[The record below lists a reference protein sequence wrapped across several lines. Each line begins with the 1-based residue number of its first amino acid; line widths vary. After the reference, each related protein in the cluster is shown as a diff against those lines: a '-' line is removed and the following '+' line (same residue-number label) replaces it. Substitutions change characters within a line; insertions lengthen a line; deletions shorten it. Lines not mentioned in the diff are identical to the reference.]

1 MTEITTES
9 GIARGSSTD
18 WIVTVLDV
26 ELTTRSGL
34 RIAGPS
40 DRDDVDI
47 AVHQDHR
54 GVPVVP
60 GSSLKGVMRSLA
72 ERVLAAH
79 GRGLACDILANPCLG
94 TPGQDEIEPD
104 LEQLEQLC
112 WCCQVFGSP
121 HRGSRLFVGDLHADV
136 AETVVRDGVG
146 IDRGELRAADG
157 IKFDYEV
164 VVPDQT
170 FKGELRLDHDDVDSR
185 NTDLGLVL
193 GLLELID
200 AGATG
205 LGGGTS
211 RGLGR
216 VGTRCLG
223 ARELRASTWN
233 PGQGFRSLDEQ
244 ELAACR
250 DAASRRL
257 ASSDG
262 GQFGG

>member
-1 MTEITTES
+1 MSEVATTLTGQGPAS
-9 GIARGSSTD
+9 D

-26 ELTTRSGL
+26 ELTCRSGL

-47 AVHQDHR
+47 AVHRDHG
-54 GVPVVP
+54 GVPLVP

-79 GRGLACDILANPCLG
+79 SPGLACDILANPCLG
-94 TPGQDEIEPD
+94 QPGQGESEPGLDE
-104 LEQLEQLC
+104 LEQLC

-121 HRGSRLFVGDLHADV
+121 HRGSRLFVGDLHTDDAP
-136 AETVVRDGVG
+136 TVVRDGVG

-164 VVPDQT
+164 VVPDT
-170 FKGELRLDHDDVDSR
+170 VFSGELRLEGDTSTSHNADI
-185 NTDLGLVL
+185 GLVL

-216 VGTRCLG
+216 VGIRCVG
-223 ARELRASTWN
+223 ARELRASTWQ
-233 PGQGFRSLDEQ
+233 PGQGFTPLDDGYLATCRQ
-244 ELAACR
+244 AATQKLAAR
-250 DAASRRL
+250 T
-257 ASSDG
+257 G
-262 GQFGG
+262 GRFGG